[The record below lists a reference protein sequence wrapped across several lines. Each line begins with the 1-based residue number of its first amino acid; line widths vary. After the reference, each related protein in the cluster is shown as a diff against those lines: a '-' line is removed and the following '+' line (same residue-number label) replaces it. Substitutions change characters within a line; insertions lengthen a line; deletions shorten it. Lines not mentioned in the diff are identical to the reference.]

1 MRDIGMVLRRTLEQM
16 QRKGDVFEGGGGE
29 ETDNVAPT
37 CLWQHNSMI
46 IFADVCVGVHI
57 CSAAGLRIE

>member
-1 MRDIGMVLRRTLEQM
+1 MFLKV
-16 QRKGDVFEGGGGE
+16 GGGE
-29 ETDNVAPT
+29 ETDSVAST
-37 CLWQHNSMI
+37 CLWQHDSMI